1 MKKLLPALLTGLFL
15 AHAAVPA
22 HAFLGFNLG
31 GDSADNKDNPTPGG
45 AGPDGA
51 VDASPKLETCDKPFG
66 TLAVSEP
73 QDYVGQALMSYG
85 LPSPVGL
92 IRMMIQQSN
101 CFVVVERGRAMK
113 NLMQERELAGS
124 GMLRS
129 NSNMGGGQMVTADF
143 VLTPD
148 VVFSNKDAGGIGG
161 ALGGLGG
168 RWGAVAGLV
177 AGGLKFKEA
186 QTSMLLADA
195 RSSLQVAAAQGTA
208 KKTDWALGGIL
219 GGGGAVGAL
228 GAYENTAEGKVV
240 AASFL
245 DNWNNIVRSIRGN
258 PQLARTQIDLRDESS
273 KPARAGAVFEEGDV
287 LSGKIGGLKIYASP
301 NKSAK
306 VVATLPRGEEVVFTG
321 KEKDGF
327 LSVEGNDGAG
337 WVDKNM
343 VRRN

>member
-1 MKKLLPALLTGLFL
+1 MNKTLSALITALFL
-15 AHAAVPA
+15 TQSAMPA
-22 HAFLGFNLG
+22 HAFLGFSLG
-31 GDSADNKDNPTPGG
+31 SDDKEQKDNPTPGG

-51 VDASPKLETCDKPFG
+51 TGESVKLEKCDKPYG

-129 NSNMGGGQMVTADF
+129 GSNMGGGQMVTADY

-148 VVFSNKDAGGIGG
+148 VVFSNKDAGGVGA
-161 ALGGLGG
+161 ALGGLFGVGG
-168 RWGAVAGLV
+168 ALLA
-177 AGGLKFKEA
+177 AGLKFKEA

-195 RSSLQVAAAQGTA
+195 RSSLQVAAAQGMS
-208 KKTDWALGGIL
+208 KKTDFSLGGL
-219 GGGGAVGAL
+219 GIGGGAVGAF
-228 GAYENTAEGKVV
+228 GAYESTAEGKVV

-245 DNWNNIVRSIRGN
+245 DNWNNIVRSIRNN
-258 PQLARTQIDLRDESS
+258 PQLARTDINLKSESS
-273 KPARAGAVFEEGDV
+273 KPAKAGAVFNEGDV
-287 LSGKIGGLKIYASP
+287 ITGKLAGLKVYTDP
-301 NKSAK
+301 NKKSK
-306 VVATLPRGEEVVFTG
+306 VVAALGKGEELVFTG

-327 LSVEGNDGAG
+327 LSVEGNDGTG

-343 VRRN
+343 VKKP